1 MLDQLCMNDVL
12 LNAAKEVFQ
21 TMIFLDIERSPD
33 AKPAI
38 AGNTLLA
45 SITFKG
51 DLEGCLGICC
61 DLSCARTVAANMLGM
76 ESGDQMAEQEVV
88 DAIGEVTNMV
98 MGSVKAR
105 LQEDTPGIEVSIP
118 TVVAGR
124 EMRTSPPEGSTKTAM
139 SITIGGQY
147 DADLYLLYRHKP

>member
-12 LNAAKEVFQ
+12 LDAAKEVFQ
-21 TMIFLDIERSPD
+21 TMIFLGIERSSD
-33 AKPAI
+33 AKPATEHD
-38 AGNTLLA
+38 TLLA

-76 ESGDQMAEQEVV
+76 ESGDQMAEPEVV

-98 MGSVKAR
+98 MGSVKTR
-105 LQEDTPGIEVSIP
+105 LQEVAPSVEVSIP
-118 TVVAGR
+118 TVVPAGR
-124 EMRTSPPEGSTKTAM
+124 
-139 SITIGGQY
+139 
-147 DADLYLLYRHKP
+147 